1 VALPSK
7 GRRQREDLGKGRI
20 AICHDDDGSS
30 KVVVDL
36 CYMRI
41 RPATTLRKVKGRCS
55 WEHQRPFLGIKSGSS
70 MKDVFVSVGSL

>member
-20 AICHDDDGSS
+20 AICYDDDGSS
-30 KVVVDL
+30 QVVVDL

-41 RPATTLRKVKGRCS
+41 RPATTLRKVRGPEVS
-55 WEHQRPFLGIKSGSS
+55 PKSFRACISQACTS
-70 MKDVFVSVGSL
+70 